1 MSNKR
6 ILCWIGLLCILLSL
20 LGLGINISR
29 ARELSDYK
37 AGLKKHVEECDGYS
51 EEERQ
56 VLFIAIDHIRN
67 PEIIIDDSLIFV
79 YRLSQVFSSEDE
91 LDLTSET
98 GRKIELNDW
107 RVDIGDSSRHGN
119 FSVIID
125 GDTLEFIMQILIA

>member
-6 ILCWIGLLCILLSL
+6 IICWIGLLCILLSL
-20 LGLGINISR
+20 LGLG
-29 ARELSDYK
+29 
-37 AGLKKHVEECDGYS
+37 
-51 EEERQ
+51 Q

-79 YRLSQVFSSEDE
+79 YRLSQVFSSEDK

>member
-1 MSNKR
+1 M
-6 ILCWIGLLCILLSL
+6 
-20 LGLGINISR
+20 
-29 ARELSDYK
+29 
-37 AGLKKHVEECDGYS
+37 
-51 EEERQ
+51 
-56 VLFIAIDHIRN
+56 
-67 PEIIIDDSLIFV
+67 
-79 YRLSQVFSSEDE
+79 SQVFSSEDK